1 MKAEIAIYVS
11 KCLTYAKV
19 KDVYQKPSG
28 LLVQPVIPIWK
39 WENILMDFVT
49 KLPKT
54 VTGQDTIWV
63 IVDRF
68 TKSAHFLPMKE
79 TDSMEKLTRQYLK
92 EVVSRHGV
100 PVLIISDRD
109 GRFTSQFWQSL
120 QNAPGT
126 QLDMSMTVTSE
137 SFVIQDWSIGESSTS
152 GTSSTYGFTL
162 SVFRRFESVPTV
174 VLLERHVS
182 SAAYDAMI
190 PTVSPVPAPSAF
202 VTPAIDIISPID
214 APPDVLTARKRQG
227 PLLSH
232 RLTLRYTPYHSSSY
246 DFTSDSLPDS
256 PFDSSSDS
264 PSDHSLSDHSLS
276 DHPLED
282 NIEED
287 IDAGVPADI
296 EARTNVGISTETYE
310 GIGLDVKPS
319 REDFPDL
326 VSVNGSLEVMQLGLD
341 AAMQQLYDHMKEIP
355 VDKITSIEIGQRQ
368 LEVDS
373 VIASAERDGLS
384 SCVMVLERSNMRL
397 RETLRMESVRA
408 DRIRRHLVFV
418 EDELRLICRS
428 RYYERMKFRRFETFN
443 MTITCSGM
451 TLVAIE
457 EIIAQRV
464 IEALAAQEANRAARL
479 EAKNQSQNSDEGN
492 NNGNGNGG
500 RNENNRNGNPSGGAG
515 KDAPVARVCT
525 YKYFLNCQPHNFSGT
540 EGVIGLAR

>member
-1 MKAEIAIYVS
+1 MYQDLWKLYWWPNMKAEIAIYVS

-49 KLPKT
+49 KDSNWSKINLGN
-54 VTGQDTIWV
+54 VSM
-63 IVDRF
+63 F
-68 TKSAHFLPMKE
+68 YSKSAHFLPMKE
-79 TDSMEKLTRQYLK
+79 IDSMEKLMRQYLK

-100 PVLIISDRD
+100 PVSIISDRD

-120 QNAPGT
+120 QNALGT
-126 QLDMSMTVTSE
+126 QLDMSTTVTSE
-137 SFVIQDWSIGESSTS
+137 SFVIRDWSIGESSTS
-152 GTSSTYGFTL
+152 GTSSTYSFTL
-162 SVFRRFESVPTV
+162 SVFRQFESVPTV
-174 VLLERHVS
+174 VLPEKHVS
-182 SAAYDAMI
+182 SAAYDAMVEI
-190 PTVSPVPAPSAF
+190 PTVSPVPVPFAF
-202 VTPAIDIISPID
+202 VTPATDIISPIN
-214 APPDVLTARKRQG
+214 APPGVLTARKRLR

-232 RLTLRYTPYHSSSY
+232 RLALRYTPHHSSSN

-264 PSDHSLSDHSLS
+264 PSDHSLSDHLLS

-287 IDAGVPADI
+287 IDASVPADV
-296 EARTNVGISTETYE
+296 EAGTNVGISTETDE

-355 VDKITSIEIGQRQ
+355 VDRIACIETGLRQ
-368 LEVDS
+368 LKVDS
-373 VIASAERDGLS
+373 VIANAERAGLS
-384 SCVMVLERSNMRL
+384 SSVTVLERSNTRL

-428 RYYERMKFRRFETFN
+428 RYYERMKFRRFETFAVRR
-443 MTITCSGM
+443 MGF
-451 TLVAIE
+451 
-457 EIIAQRV
+457 R
-464 IEALAAQEANRAARL
+464 
-479 EAKNQSQNSDEGN
+479 
-492 NNGNGNGG
+492 
-500 RNENNRNGNPSGGAG
+500 P
-515 KDAPVARVCT
+515 
-525 YKYFLNCQPHNFSGT
+525 
-540 EGVIGLAR
+540 